1 MNAEK
6 LRTGAQTM
14 RRLAL
19 AMLTVAAVA
28 MAACTAPPPPPPPT
42 TPEPPRPDVAT
53 AGEPKVET
61 SIVKLSGVG
70 YEGVVVPAAE
80 GTRFFHALTGESV
93 EAWTPAQSD
102 VEALE
107 AALPGFL
114 QSTPHHGRPD
124 LATRVATYRRQYVG
138 VVQGGRRLIYVNA
151 FCDRPERWERE
162 PVGVDDGGDCY
173 FQVFWAPEP
182 GAFERLMV
190 NGAG

>member
-1 MNAEK
+1 MDAEK
-6 LRTGAQTM
+6 LRTGAQTL

-19 AMLTVAAVA
+19 ATLGVAAVA
-28 MAACTAPPPPPPPT
+28 VAACTAPPAPT
-42 TPEPPRPDVAT
+42 APEPPRPDAAT
-53 AGEPKVET
+53 TGEPQEET
-61 SIVKLSGVG
+61 SIVKLSGAG

-107 AALPGFL
+107 AALPAFL

-173 FQVFWAPEP
+173 FQVFWAPAP
-182 GAFERLMV
+182 GTFERLTV